1 MDYSLLVGVVQRK
14 FEVMDRTGATEL
26 ITEHADVFQRDAD
39 GGMHATV
46 VEGPGT
52 YYMGI
57 IDVLQHWNWEKKL
70 ERFLKIYLKWEG
82 SIFCFMEVYVLLL
95 NRWGWAICN

>member
-1 MDYSLLVGVVQRK
+1 MTGLGLMDYSLLVGVVQRR
-14 FEVMDRTGATEL
+14 FEVMERSAASQTPLESESVDP
-26 ITEHADVFQRDAD
+26 FQRDGD

-57 IDVLQHWNWEKKL
+57 IDVLQHWNWEKKI
-70 ERFLKIYLKWEG
+70 ERFLKIAFKWEG
-82 SIFCFMEVYVLLL
+82 NY
-95 NRWGWAICN
+95 

>member
-1 MDYSLLVGVVQRK
+1 MDYSLLVGVVQRR
-14 FEVMDRTGATEL
+14 FEVMERASSPHMPLDSEVNDPFL
-26 ITEHADVFQRDAD
+26 RDSD

-57 IDVLQHWNWEKKL
+57 IDVLQHWNWEKKM
-70 ERFLKIYLKWEG
+70 ERIMKIVFKWEG
-82 SIFCFMEVYVLLL
+82 ILLHSS
-95 NRWGWAICN
+95 N

>member
-1 MDYSLLVGVVQRK
+1 MFL
-14 FEVMDRTGATEL
+14 
-26 ITEHADVFQRDAD
+26 RDED

-57 IDVLQHWNWEKKL
+57 IDILQYWNFEKKV
-70 ERFLKIYLKWEG
+70 ERFLKIFFKWEG
-82 SIFCFMEVYVLLL
+82 RTFF
-95 NRWGWAICN
+95 